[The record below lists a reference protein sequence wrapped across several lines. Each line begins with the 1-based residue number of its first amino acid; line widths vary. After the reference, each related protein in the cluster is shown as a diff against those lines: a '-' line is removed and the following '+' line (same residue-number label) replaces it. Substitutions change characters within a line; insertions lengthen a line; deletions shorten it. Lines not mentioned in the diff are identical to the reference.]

1 MFASAIA
8 SVVIRSRDFI
18 SSLFLMPNSRILDV
32 LLLGFATVTPTCPIA
47 YLTRDRTRLV
57 AAARSVQDGAGSAQ
71 FSFKALI
78 LVNGQ

>member
-18 SSLFLMPNSRILDV
+18 SSLFLMPNSRISDV

-47 YLTRDRTRLV
+47 NLTRDRPRLV
-57 AAARSVQDGAGSAQ
+57 AAARGVLDGVGSAQ